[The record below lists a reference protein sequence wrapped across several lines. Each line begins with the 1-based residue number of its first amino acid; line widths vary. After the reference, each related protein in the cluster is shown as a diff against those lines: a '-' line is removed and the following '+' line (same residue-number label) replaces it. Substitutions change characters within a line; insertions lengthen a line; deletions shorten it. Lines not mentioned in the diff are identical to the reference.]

1 MDRLAADRMF
11 IAVMETGSFAAAARR
26 QGTSA
31 GQASKLVSALESE
44 LGTRLLNRTTRA
56 LAPTEL
62 GQSYFAQIRNIIGDL
77 DALDLS
83 LHEAGEAPRGKLRL
97 SAPISL
103 GTMELAR
110 ALNGFAAA
118 YPGIELD
125 VAFSDRFVNL
135 VDEGFDAAIR
145 VGNPVDSSLVARK
158 LGEVRIV
165 VVAAPEYL
173 AKHGGP
179 QTPAELSG
187 HDCILDTNLREP
199 AHWRFTETV
208 VVVTGRLR
216 YSNARACL
224 MAAEDGLGIARIPHF
239 AARDA
244 LAEGRVVP
252 LLERFEPPPGGIY
265 ALYPA
270 GRHLPRKV
278 RLLIDYLAKDL
289 EATG

>member
-1 MDRLAADRMF
+1 M
-11 IAVMETGSFAAAARR
+11 
-26 QGTSA
+26 
-31 GQASKLVSALESE
+31 
-44 LGTRLLNRTTRA
+44 GTRLLNRTTRA

-83 LHEAGEAPRGKLRL
+83 LSEAGEAPRGRLRL

-103 GTMELAR
+103 GTMQLAH
-110 ALNGFAAA
+110 ALNRFAER

-125 VAFSDRFVNL
+125 VSFSDRYVNL

-145 VGNPVDSSLVARK
+145 VGNPADSSLVARK
-158 LGEVRIV
+158 LGQARVLVMASPAYIARHGRPRIPADL
-165 VVAAPEYL
+165 AA
-173 AKHGGP
+173 
-179 QTPAELSG
+179 
-187 HDCILDTNLREP
+187 HDCILDTNLRDP
-199 AHWRFTETV
+199 ALWRFAEEV
-208 VVVTGRLR
+208 VVVKGRIR

-224 MAAEDGLGIARIPHF
+224 LAAEHGLGIARVPHF

-244 LAEGRVVP
+244 LVEGRVIP
-252 LLERFEPPPGGIY
+252 LLEEFEPPPGGIY

-278 RLLIDYLAKDL
+278 RLLIDTLAEDFGC
-289 EATG
+289 EE